1 MSTSTLRLFS
11 VNHFSIEAS
20 TACTGRGTGA
30 VWARTNKGNERPLNE
45 GNREGGNGGGNL
57 AGRLSMPP
65 EGKQS

>member
-30 VWARTNKGNERPLNE
+30 VWAGNERPLNE
-45 GNREGGNGGGNL
+45 GNREGNGGGNL